1 MFLPYFIFLYDKV
14 NIDDLKLSS
23 RETKIL
29 IEMVGKRFNTGKRQI
44 KLVTERFP
52 NRIENKKYLMFL
64 LETLVN
70 ETRQLAKVDENSL

>member
-1 MFLPYFIFLYDKV
+1 MNV
-14 NIDDLKLSS
+14 DDLKLSS

-29 IEMVGKRFNTGKRQI
+29 IELVGQRFNTGKRQI

-52 NRIENKKYLMFL
+52 NRIENKKYLIFQ

-70 ETRQLAKVDENSL
+70 ETRELAKVDESSL

>member
-1 MFLPYFIFLYDKV
+1 M
-14 NIDDLKLSS
+14 NIDDLKLSN
-23 RETKIL
+23 REMKIL

-52 NRIENKKYLMFL
+52 NRIENKKYLIFL

-70 ETRQLAKVDENSL
+70 ESRKLAIVDENSL

>member
-1 MFLPYFIFLYDKV
+1 MNV
-14 NIDDLKLSS
+14 DDLKLSS

-29 IEMVGKRFNTGKRQI
+29 IELVGQRFNTGKRQI

-52 NRIENKKYLMFL
+52 NRIENKKYLMFQ

-70 ETRQLAKVDENSL
+70 ETRELAKVDESSL